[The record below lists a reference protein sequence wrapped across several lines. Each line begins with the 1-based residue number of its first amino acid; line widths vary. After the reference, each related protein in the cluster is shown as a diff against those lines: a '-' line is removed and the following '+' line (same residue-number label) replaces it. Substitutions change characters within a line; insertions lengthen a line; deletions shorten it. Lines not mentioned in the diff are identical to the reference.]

1 MNMNVNEREETVK
14 LTEPNNLQETVEPK
28 VEMAED
34 QKNVE
39 EIKPVENQEVVAID
53 EDTVNIDIED
63 DEENEENET
72 DYDFSS
78 CNKLQLIEIL
88 EETVQDTDVVKIK
101 DKVAAIKFNFLRLC
115 KEDRDREMEQFI
127 LDGGDKDSYEHV
139 EDPLEIRF
147 KAAFNIFKDNK
158 NKFND
163 ILEKQKVENLQ
174 QKVAILEELKQL
186 ISSEETLK
194 KTYDEFRNLQERWKE
209 IGQVPA
215 TEITN
220 LWNNYHFLV
229 EKFYDKVK
237 INRELRD
244 LDLKKNL
251 EAKIELCEKTEELLL
266 EKSVT
271 KAFKLLQKYHDEW
284 KEIGPVPQDKKDEI
298 WERFKNTTDK
308 INQIRRDHYSK
319 IQDDQQANYD
329 AKLAICEKM
338 EELLNDNINSIG
350 AWQKKSV
357 DVNELFKVWKTI
369 GPAQK
374 KQNDEIWNRFK
385 GSMDKFFETK
395 KEFFSRLK
403 EQQIDNY
410 NRKLQLCVEVE
421 ALMESKEWKKST
433 DYIKKLQEEWK
444 KIGPVPKRHSDKIW
458 KRFRSACDA
467 FFKNKSE
474 HFSGI
479 KGKEEENLKLKKE
492 LIERIQAYEIK
503 KERSENMEA
512 IKGFQREW
520 MSIGFVPMKYK
531 DSVQEEYRK
540 SIDALFDKMKI
551 TENEISTS
559 EYRNMVAGMKD
570 DPDAREK
577 VRRERNTLT
586 NKINKL
592 REEINILENNI
603 GFFSNSKQSEL
614 LKAEY
619 EKKINRAKN
628 DLKVLEAKLKIIN
641 ER

>member
-1 MNMNVNEREETVK
+1 MNVNEREETVK

-39 EIKPVENQEVVAID
+39 EINPVENQEVVAID

>member
-1 MNMNVNEREETVK
+1 MNTNERNEMVKPEELNIMPEAVQTEVTDVNPIEETE
-14 LTEPNNLQETVEPK
+14 TEV
-28 VEMAED
+28 
-34 QKNVE
+34 VE
-39 EIKPVENQEVVAID
+39 EINALADLEIGV
-53 EDTVNIDIED
+53 ED
-63 DEENEENET
+63 DDENEETET
-72 DYDFSS
+72 EYDFSTL
-78 CNKLQLIEIL
+78 NKLQLIEIL

-101 DKVAAIKFNFLRLC
+101 DKVVSIKSNFLRIC
-115 KEDRDREMEQFI
+115 KEERDQEMEQFI

-147 KAAFNIFKDNK
+147 RAAFNIFRDNK
-158 NKFND
+158 NKFNES
-163 ILEKQKVENLQ
+163 LEEQKVANLQ
-174 QKVAILEELKQL
+174 QKNAILEELKQL

-194 KTYDEFRNLQERWKE
+194 KTYDEFRALQDRWKE

-220 LWNNYHFLV
+220 LWNNYHFLI

-284 KEIGPVPQDKKDEI
+284 KEIGPVPQEKKDEI

-308 INQIRRDHYSK
+308 INQIRREHYSK
-319 IQDDQQANYD
+319 IQDEQQANLD
-329 AKLAICEKM
+329 AKVAICEKI
-338 EELLNDNINSIG
+338 EELLNDSINSIG
-350 AWQKKSV
+350 AWQKKSNE
-357 DVNELFKVWKTI
+357 VNELFKVWKSI

-385 GSMDKFFETK
+385 GSMDSFFSNK

-410 NRKLQLCVEVE
+410 NRKIQLCVEAE
-421 ALMESKEWKKST
+421 ALAESKEWKKAT
-433 DYIKKLQEEWK
+433 DQIKKLQEEWK

-458 KRFRSACDA
+458 KRFRSACDT
-467 FFKNKSE
+467 FFTSKSE
-474 HFSGI
+474 HFSGV
-479 KGKEEENLKLKKE
+479 KGVEEENLRLKQE
-492 LIERIQAYEIK
+492 LLERIKAYEIK
-503 KERSENMEA
+503 KGRSENMEA

-520 MSIGFVPMKYK
+520 MAIGYVPMKYK
-531 DSVQEEYRK
+531 DSTQNEYRK
-540 SIDALFDKMKI
+540 LIDGLFDKMKA
-551 TENEISTS
+551 TENEISTA
-559 EYRNMVAGMKD
+559 EYRNMVEGMKD
-570 DPDAREK
+570 DPESRDK
-577 VRRERNTLT
+577 VRRERNILT
-586 NKINKL
+586 NKITKL
-592 REEINILENNI
+592 REEIIVLENNI

-614 LKAEY
+614 MRAEY

-628 DLKVLEAKLKIIN
+628 EVKVLETKLRILN
-641 ER
+641 EQ

>member
-1 MNMNVNEREETVK
+1 MNVNEREKIVK
-14 LTEPNNLQETVEPK
+14 LIQPNILPNAVELEVSITEETK
-28 VEMAED
+28 D
-34 QKNVE
+34 VE
-39 EIKPVENQEVVAID
+39 ETKPVENQDYVQSAD
-53 EDTVNIDIED
+53 EDLANIDITEED
-63 DEENEENET
+63 DEESET
-72 DYDFSS
+72 EYDFSS
-78 CNKLQLIEIL
+78 LNKLQLIEIL
-88 EETVQDTDVVKIK
+88 EETVQDADVTKIK
-101 DKVAAIKFNFLRLC
+101 DKVAAVKFNFLRIC
-115 KEDRDREMEQFI
+115 KEERDKEMEQFI
-127 LDGGDKDSYEHV
+127 LDGGDKDNYEHND
-139 EDPLEIRF
+139 DPLEIRF

-158 NKFND
+158 AKHND
-163 ILEKQKVENLQ
+163 ILEKQKLENLQ
-174 QKVAILEELKQL
+174 QKNAILEELKQL

-194 KTYDEFRNLQERWKE
+194 KTYDEFRALQERWKE

-215 TEITN
+215 GEITN
-220 LWNNYHFLV
+220 MWNNYHFLV

-271 KAFKLLQKYHDEW
+271 KAFKFLQKYHDEW

-298 WERFKNTTDK
+298 WERFKNATDK

-319 IQDDQQANYD
+319 IQDEQQANYD
-329 AKLAICEKM
+329 AKVAICEKI

-357 DVNELFKVWKTI
+357 EVNELFKVWKTI

-374 KQNDEIWNRFK
+374 KQNDEIWARFK
-385 GSMDKFFETK
+385 GSMDTFFESK
-395 KEFFSRLK
+395 KEFFSKLK
-403 EQQIDNY
+403 EQQIENY

-421 ALMESKEWKKST
+421 AILESKEWKKST

-444 KIGPVPKRHSDKIW
+444 SIGPVPKRHSDKIW

-479 KGKEEENLKLKKE
+479 KGKEEENLRLKRD
-492 LIERIQAYEIK
+492 LIEKIQAYEIK
-503 KERSENMEA
+503 KDRSENMEA

-531 DSVQEEYRK
+531 DSIQDEYRK
-540 SIDALFDKMKI
+540 SIDSLFDKMKI
-551 TENEISTS
+551 TENELSTS
-559 EYRNMVAGMKD
+559 EYRNMVAGMKE
-570 DPDAREK
+570 DPESRDK
-577 VRRERNTLT
+577 VRRERNTL
-586 NKINKL
+586 NAKITKL

-603 GFFSNSKQSEL
+603 GFFSNSKQSEIM
-614 LKAEY
+614 KAEY

-628 DLKVLEAKLKIIN
+628 DLKVLETKLRIIN
-641 ER
+641 EQ